1 MNFFKKSHQTITR
14 FTEEEI
20 EPFPLFIIIGAF
32 ITLVGFLLLTGLDTF
47 VFSLGF
53 VGFIAFFIS
62 FSLGKSEEEEAIA
75 VAEKESYASLIQKQ
89 SDEIFLLLD
98 EGKCL
103 YVSPTVETVLS
114 YSPKVFQQNFIK
126 KITHPEDLASLQ
138 KAIDLPSLQKSTKE
152 RLELRCLDRSGAYQW
167 MELTSKLGFSKELDK
182 EVVILSLRL
191 IESVSLATPQ
201 AEAPP
206 IAAPVATE
214 QNSLTGLIAAHDLK
228 EPLRTIT
235 NYAGLLKRRK
245 VHNLD
250 QEGQEFVAFIAD
262 GAQRMEDLIND
273 IQELSQLDQTAVRRD
288 WMDPQTVFV
297 EVEKGLRRKIET
309 RQATIEYQEIPSIE
323 ADSQQL
329 KFVFQNL
336 LENAIKYCRAEKPI
350 IKVACET
357 QEDNWLFSIQDNGI
371 GMPAEFLQAIFTP
384 FRRLHGNGEFEGTG
398 IGLAICKKIINNHEG
413 VIWAESNGLGQ
424 GSTFFFSIPRAVSKT
439 VLHQTK
445 NQTTQRSL
453 LLKTKSFFK
462 RAAASIL

>member
-1 MNFFKKSHQTITR
+1 M
-14 FTEEEI
+14 
-20 EPFPLFIIIGAF
+20 FIIIGAF
-32 ITLVGFLLLTGLDTF
+32 ITLVGFLLFTGLDTF

-62 FSLGKSEEEEAIA
+62 FSLGKSEEEEAMA
-75 VAEKESYASLIQKQ
+75 AAEKESYASLIQKQ
-89 SDEIFLLLD
+89 SDEIFLLID
-98 EGKCL
+98 AGKCL
-103 YVSPTVETVLS
+103 FVSPNVEAVLA

-138 KAIDLPSLQKSTKE
+138 KAIDLSTLQKTEKE

-182 EVVILSLRL
+182 EVVIVALRSMEGASQA
-191 IESVSLATPQ
+191 IPQ
-201 AEAPP
+201 AVIAP
-206 IAAPVATE
+206 IAAPVAATQ

-235 NYAGLLKRRK
+235 NYAGLLQRRK
-245 VHNLD
+245 AHHLD

-262 GAQRMEDLIND
+262 GAQRMGDLITD
-273 IQELSQLDQTAVRRD
+273 IQELSQLDQTDVRRD
-288 WMDPQTVFV
+288 WIDTQAVFV
-297 EVEKGLRRKIET
+297 EVEKGLRQKIET
-309 RQATIEYQEIPSIE
+309 TQAAIDYQEIPSIE
-323 ADSQQL
+323 ADAQQL

-336 LENAIKYCRAEKPI
+336 LENAIKYCRAEQPR
-350 IKVACET
+350 IKIACET
-357 QEDNWLFSIQDNGI
+357 QEDNWLFSVQDNGI
-371 GMPAEFLQAIFTP
+371 GMQAEFLQAIFTP

-398 IGLAICKKIINNHEG
+398 IGLAICKKIIDNHQG

-424 GSTFFFSIPRAVSKT
+424 GSTFFFSIPKAV
-439 VLHQTK
+439 
-445 NQTTQRSL
+445 NQTAFHQSENQTIQKSL